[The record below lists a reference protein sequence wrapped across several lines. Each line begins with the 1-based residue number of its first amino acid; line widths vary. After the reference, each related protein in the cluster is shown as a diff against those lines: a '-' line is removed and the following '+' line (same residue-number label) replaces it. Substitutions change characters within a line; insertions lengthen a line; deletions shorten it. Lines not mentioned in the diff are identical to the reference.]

1 MKTTALLLAAGESER
16 MGFPKA
22 LLPWGGRPL
31 LAHQLEALQRS
42 RVDECIVVLGREAER
57 LRSLVRPIP
66 RWPGWKARAVINPRP
81 ADGKASSVQAGLAAL
96 SRPPDA
102 ILIAAVDQPL
112 ETPLVDALLETA
124 RKEWMMP
131 RDGVWPARRIVVPTF
146 DGKRGHPPLFHG
158 SLLSELLGVSEAN
171 EGLRRVVRRIP
182 ERVLEMPWQRSG
194 ILLNLN
200 TPVDLEGT
208 RPGDSSFRP
217 A

>member
-31 LAHQLEALQRS
+31 LSHQLAALQRS
-42 RVDECIVVLGREAER
+42 RVDECIVVLWREADR
-57 LRSLVRPIP
+57 VRGLVRPLL
-66 RWPGWKARAVINPRP
+66 RPGWKTRAVINPRP
-81 ADGKASSVQAGLAAL
+81 ADGKASSIQAGLAAL

-112 ETPLVDALLETA
+112 EAPLVDALLDTA
-124 RKEWMMP
+124 QKEWNLP

-158 SLLSELLGVSEAN
+158 SLLSELLGVSEAT

-182 ERVLEMPWQRSG
+182 ERVLEMPWPRSG

-200 TPVDLEGT
+200 TPGDLEAQ
-208 RPGDSSFRP
+208 REGDSSSLP

>member
-16 MGFPKA
+16 MGTPKA

-42 RVDECIVVLGREAER
+42 RVDECIVVLGRAADR

-66 RWPGWKARAVINPRP
+66 RWPGWKTRAVINPRP
-81 ADGKASSVQAGLAAL
+81 GDGKSSSIQAGLAAL

-112 ETPLVDALLETA
+112 EAPLVDALLATA
-124 RKEWMMP
+124 EKEWTLP
-131 RDGVWPARRIVVPTF
+131 RDGVWPGRRIVVPTF

-158 SLLSELLGVSEAN
+158 SLLSELLGVSEAT

-200 TPVDLEGT
+200 APADLEAL
-208 RPGDSSFRP
+208 REGDSSSLP

>member
-1 MKTTALLLAAGESER
+1 MKTTSLLLAAGESER

-22 LLPWGGRPL
+22 LLRWGGRPL
-31 LAHQLEALQRS
+31 LSHQLSALQRS
-42 RVDECIVVLGREAER
+42 RIDECIVVLGREADR
-57 LRSLVRPIP
+57 LRGMVRPILRP
-66 RWPGWKARAVINPRP
+66 HGWKAHAVINPRP
-81 ADGKASSVQAGLAAL
+81 SDGKASSVQAGLAAL

-112 ETPLVDALLETA
+112 ETRLVDALLETA
-124 RKEWMMP
+124 EKEWIMP

-146 DGKRGHPPLFHG
+146 DGKRGHPTLFHG
-158 SLLSELLGVSEAN
+158 SLLSELLGVSEAT

-182 ERVLEMPWQRSG
+182 ERVLEMPWPRSG

-200 TPVDLEGT
+200 APGDLEAL
-208 RPGDSSFRP
+208 REGDSSSLP